1 MSVQAKPASRA
12 GKDEG
17 PMREETRQRRRAF
30 DFLKVLLKFAFSQA
44 GVILI
49 CIIYAVVGANIYLS
63 MEVPAEEA
71 RYAEKR
77 EKASQILNDMDF
89 LPKSWWKFI
98 HHQRPE
104 ERYNETAFKERVEG
118 DIRGLV
124 LTIVEAASN
133 LNYDGEI
140 EGWTKDWYF
149 PNALLFTIT
158 IITTIGYGH
167 ISPKTSDG
175 QMFTIVYAL
184 IGMPLLVM
192 FLNNV
197 GEAMADGIK
206 YSYSRICC
214 RWCRVKRLV
223 SERLPGASLRKA
235 RKLRDEVYGS
245 ETYMPTNQISIPIIL
260 SILCILGYLGL
271 GSALFCQ
278 WEGWDLSSAM
288 YFCFITLSTVGFG
301 DMVPTKSFLGYEESL
316 YGKFQMVVCVTYC
329 MAGLALLAMCMSL
342 IQEGLM
348 IKAERMKNKMSGGKK
363 MVTIDTINIRERA
376 SRDANGLFV
385 GLSFDSV
392 AEVESIATEGDDL
405 DPVEDGDMSPPPP
418 EQGEDVEST
427 QDLPGQMEEESE
439 EATEE
444 PQVPED
450 LPEEDDVDM

>member
-1 MSVQAKPASRA
+1 M
-12 GKDEG
+12 G
-17 PMREETRQRRRAF
+17 
-30 DFLKVLLKFAFSQA
+30 
-44 GVILI
+44 
-49 CIIYAVVGANIYLS
+49 
-63 MEVPAEEA
+63 
-71 RYAEKR
+71 
-77 EKASQILNDMDF
+77 
-89 LPKSWWKFI
+89 
-98 HHQRPE
+98 
-104 ERYNETAFKERVEG
+104 
-118 DIRGLV
+118 
-124 LTIVEAASN
+124 
-133 LNYDGEI
+133 
-140 EGWTKDWYF
+140 
-149 PNALLFTIT
+149 TIT

-167 ISPKTSDG
+167 IAPKTDDG
-175 QMFTIVYAL
+175 KMFTIIYAL

-278 WEGWDLSSAM
+278 WEGWDISSAM

-363 MVTIDTINIRERA
+363 LVTIDNIQIRERA

-385 GLSFDSV
+385 GLSFDSL
-392 AEVESIATEGDDL
+392 AEVESIATEGEDL
-405 DPVEDGDMSPPPP
+405 DPVEADLSSAADEENVDEEQP
-418 EQGEDVEST
+418 EDI
-427 QDLPGQMEEESE
+427 PGQVDNEE
-439 EATEE
+439 TNEE
-444 PQVPED
+444 PQVPDPEPEPED
-450 LPEEDDVDM
+450 DDVDM

>member
-1 MSVQAKPASRA
+1 MGLLQLTIVSNLII
-12 GKDEG
+12 
-17 PMREETRQRRRAF
+17 F
-30 DFLKVLLKFAFSQA
+30 D
-44 GVILI
+44 
-49 CIIYAVVGANIYLS
+49 
-63 MEVPAEEA
+63 
-71 RYAEKR
+71 KR
-77 EKASQILNDMDF
+77 F
-89 LPKSWWKFI
+89 
-98 HHQRPE
+98 
-104 ERYNETAFKERVEG
+104 NETSFKERVES
-118 DIRGLV
+118 DVRGLV

-175 QMFTIVYAL
+175 QMFTIIYAL

-278 WEGWDLSSAM
+278 WEGWDISSAM

-363 MVTIDTINIRERA
+363 LVTIDNIHIRERA
-376 SRDANGLFV
+376 SRDADGLFV
-385 GLSFDSV
+385 GLSFDSL
-392 AEVESIATEGDDL
+392 AEVESIATEGEDLDSVEADL
-405 DPVEDGDMSPPPP
+405 DPIVEENVDEEEPAAEENEEQPEDM
-418 EQGEDVEST
+418 
-427 QDLPGQMEEESE
+427 PGQVDNDSE
-439 EATEE
+439 EPNEE
-444 PQVPED
+444 PQVPEIE
-450 LPEEDDVDM
+450 PEPTDDDVDM

>member
-1 MSVQAKPASRA
+1 MSAAAAPVARP
-12 GKDEG
+12 GKDDG
-17 PMREETRQRRRAF
+17 PMREETRQRKRAF

-89 LPKSWWKFI
+89 LPKTWWKFI
-98 HHQRPE
+98 HHHRPE
-104 ERYNETAFKERVEG
+104 ERFNESSFKERVEG
-118 DIRGLV
+118 DVRGLV

-167 ISPKTSDG
+167 IAPKTDDG
-175 QMFTIVYAL
+175 KMFTIIYAL

-278 WEGWDLSSAM
+278 WEGWDISSAM

-363 MVTIDTINIRERA
+363 LVTIDNIQIRERA

-385 GLSFDSV
+385 GLSFDSL
-392 AEVESIATEGDDL
+392 AEVESIATEGEDL
-405 DPVEDGDMSPPPP
+405 DPVEADLSSAADEENVDEEQP
-418 EQGEDVEST
+418 EDI
-427 QDLPGQMEEESE
+427 PGQVDNEE
-439 EATEE
+439 TNEE
-444 PQVPED
+444 PQVPE
-450 LPEEDDVDM
+450 PEPEPEDDDVDM

>member
-1 MSVQAKPASRA
+1 MGLLQLTIVSNLII
-12 GKDEG
+12 
-17 PMREETRQRRRAF
+17 F
-30 DFLKVLLKFAFSQA
+30 D
-44 GVILI
+44 
-49 CIIYAVVGANIYLS
+49 
-63 MEVPAEEA
+63 
-71 RYAEKR
+71 KR
-77 EKASQILNDMDF
+77 F
-89 LPKSWWKFI
+89 
-98 HHQRPE
+98 
-104 ERYNETAFKERVEG
+104 NETSFKERVES
-118 DIRGLV
+118 DVRGLV

-175 QMFTIVYAL
+175 QMFTIIYAL

-278 WEGWDLSSAM
+278 WEGWDISSAM

-363 MVTIDTINIRERA
+363 LVTIDNIHIRERA
-376 SRDANGLFV
+376 SRDADGLFV
-385 GLSFDSV
+385 GLSFDSL
-392 AEVESIATEGDDL
+392 AEVESIATEGEDLDSVEADL
-405 DPVEDGDMSPPPP
+405 DPIVEENVDEEEPAAEENEEQPEDM
-418 EQGEDVEST
+418 
-427 QDLPGQMEEESE
+427 PGQVDNDSE
-439 EATEE
+439 ETNEE
-444 PQVPED
+444 PQVPETE
-450 LPEEDDVDM
+450 PEPEDDDVDM

>member
-1 MSVQAKPASRA
+1 MSAAAAPVARP
-12 GKDEG
+12 GKDDG
-17 PMREETRQRRRAF
+17 PMREETRQRKRAF

-89 LPKSWWKFI
+89 LPKTWWKFI
-98 HHQRPE
+98 HHHRPE
-104 ERYNETAFKERVEG
+104 ERFNESSFKERVEG
-118 DIRGLV
+118 DVRGLV

-167 ISPKTSDG
+167 IAPKTDDG
-175 QMFTIVYAL
+175 KMFTIIYAL

-278 WEGWDLSSAM
+278 WEGWDISSAM

-363 MVTIDTINIRERA
+363 LVTIDNIMIRERA

-385 GLSFDSV
+385 GLSFDSL
-392 AEVESIATEGDDL
+392 AEVESIATEGEDL
-405 DPVEDGDMSPPPP
+405 DPVEADLSSAADEENVDEEQP
-418 EQGEDVEST
+418 EDI
-427 QDLPGQMEEESE
+427 PGQVDNEE
-439 EATEE
+439 TNEE
-444 PQVPED
+444 PQVPE
-450 LPEEDDVDM
+450 PEPEPEDDDVDM

>member
-1 MSVQAKPASRA
+1 MSAAAAPVARP
-12 GKDEG
+12 GKDDG
-17 PMREETRQRRRAF
+17 PMREETRQRKRAF

-89 LPKSWWKFI
+89 LPKTWWKFI
-98 HHQRPE
+98 HHHRPE
-104 ERYNETAFKERVEG
+104 ERFNESSFKERVEG
-118 DIRGLV
+118 DVRGLV

-167 ISPKTSDG
+167 IAPKTDDG
-175 QMFTIVYAL
+175 KMFTIIYAL

-278 WEGWDLSSAM
+278 WEGWDISSAM

-363 MVTIDTINIRERA
+363 LVTIDNIMIRERA

-385 GLSFDSV
+385 GLSFDSL
-392 AEVESIATEGDDL
+392 AEVESIATEGEDL
-405 DPVEDGDMSPPPP
+405 GPVEADLSSAADEENVDEEQP
-418 EQGEDVEST
+418 EDI
-427 QDLPGQMEEESE
+427 PGQVDNEE
-439 EATEE
+439 TNEE
-444 PQVPED
+444 PQVPE
-450 LPEEDDVDM
+450 PEPEPEDDDVDM

>member
-1 MSVQAKPASRA
+1 MSIPAAPVARP
-12 GKDEG
+12 GKDDG
-17 PMREETRQRRRAF
+17 PMREETRQRKRAF

-89 LPKSWWKFI
+89 LPKTWWKFI
-98 HHQRPE
+98 HHHRPE
-104 ERYNETAFKERVEG
+104 ERFNESSFKERVEG
-118 DIRGLV
+118 DVRGLV

-167 ISPKTSDG
+167 IAPKTDDG
-175 QMFTIVYAL
+175 KMFTIIYAL

-278 WEGWDLSSAM
+278 WEGWDISSAM

-363 MVTIDTINIRERA
+363 LVTIDNIQIRERA

-385 GLSFDSV
+385 GLSFDSL
-392 AEVESIATEGDDL
+392 AEVESIATEGEDL
-405 DPVEDGDMSPPPP
+405 DPVEADLSSAADEENVDEEQP
-418 EQGEDVEST
+418 EDI
-427 QDLPGQMEEESE
+427 PGQVDNEE
-439 EATEE
+439 TNEE
-444 PQVPED
+444 PQVPE
-450 LPEEDDVDM
+450 PEPEPEDDDVDM